1 MRVLSRTLCSDH
13 AAMTHPAR
21 TEQPAPVIHA
31 APALPSYIPPFGLRT
46 IIGCLGMLL
55 AVHVAGFNEHVTEIG
70 LADIRGAMRIG
81 HDEGTWLITLY
92 EAFNIAA
99 MAFTPWFYMTFS
111 IYRFS
116 IFMTAV
122 MALLAIPAP
131 FMPDVTSL
139 CILRAMQGM
148 TAGCLPPVLMTVML
162 KYLPPEIR
170 VFGIGGYAMSAT
182 FGPNLGLP
190 LEAFW
195 FENLGWH
202 WLYWEIIPMA
212 ALAIGMMAYGLPK
225 DPVHLERFEK
235 FNWFGL
241 MVGLPA
247 IISLVTVLYQGDRL
261 DWFRSTLITH
271 LTFWGLA
278 AFVVFVINEAFH
290 PSPYF
295 RIQYWKSRNI
305 QASLLSLVGILAIC
319 SLMAEIPAT
328 YLEAVRGYRPIQ
340 TAPVSLVVALPQLVM
355 LPLIAALCNSA
366 RVDCRYVLA
375 GGMLC
380 LAGAAWLGT
389 WLTPDWV
396 RDNFYP
402 IQMLQILGQPM
413 TVIPTLML
421 ATLAMGPADGPFI
434 SGMVNMLKGLANAVA
449 FALFATLTRR
459 REQYHST
466 MLLGHGSAHA
476 TPADGASPIA
486 GQLATTSPDTT
497 HVAHNALQ
505 VFHTYVHEQSLVL
518 ALADIYLGVMVVCL
532 GYAGLNLVLPKRVY
546 PPRAPARPTPAT
558 TPIPATSPAP

>member
-1 MRVLSRTLCSDH
+1 MTS
-13 AAMTHPAR
+13 AATPQADV
-21 TEQPAPVIHA
+21 TPVIHA
-31 APALPSYIPPFGLRT
+31 SPPIPSYIPPFGIRT
-46 IIGCLGMLL
+46 VIGCLGMLL

-70 LADIRGAMRIG
+70 LSDIRGAMHIG
-81 HDEGTWLITLY
+81 HDEGTWLVAIY

-116 IFMTAV
+116 MFMTAA

-139 CILRAMQGM
+139 CILRAFQGL

-195 FENLGWH
+195 FEHVGWH
-202 WLYWEIIPMA
+202 WLYWEIIPLA
-212 ALAIGMMAYGLPK
+212 ALAVAMLAYGLPR
-225 DPVHLERFEK
+225 DPMHFERFRS
-235 FNWFGL
+235 FNWLGL
-241 MVGLPA
+241 VVGLPA
-247 IISLVTVLYQGDRL
+247 ICSLVIVLYQGDRL
-261 DWFRSTLITH
+261 DWFRSPVITDLTL
-271 LTFWGLA
+271 WGGA
-278 AFVVFVINEAFH
+278 AFVVFVVNEAFH

-319 SLMAEIPAT
+319 ALMADIPAT
-328 YLEAVRGYRPIQ
+328 YLQAVRGYRPIQ
-340 TAPVSLVVALPQLVM
+340 TAPVSLLVALPQLVL
-355 LPLIAALCNSA
+355 LPLIAALCNSR
-366 RVDCRYVLA
+366 RVDCRQVLA
-375 GGMLC
+375 AGMLC
-380 LAGAAWLGT
+380 LAAAAWLGT

-402 IQMLQILGQPM
+402 LQILQIFGQPM

-449 FALFATLTRR
+449 FALFAAVSRR

-466 MLLGHGSAHA
+466 MLLDQHGTHRTAL
-476 TPADGASPIA
+476 A
-486 GQLATTSPDTT
+486 GMGDPVTQQLAGTSPDTA
-497 HVAHNALQ
+497 HVARNALQ

-518 ALADIYLGVMVVCL
+518 ALADVYFVLIWVCI
-532 GYAGLNLVLPKRVY
+532 GYAALNLVLPHRVY
-546 PPRAPARPTPAT
+546 PPRAPSPNTPAR
-558 TPIPATSPAP
+558 

>member
-1 MRVLSRTLCSDH
+1 MIMETH
-13 AAMTHPAR
+13 ARQGAPA
-21 TEQPAPVIHA
+21 QAAAPAGPAPVVHA
-31 APALPSYIPPFGLRT
+31 PPPMPSYIPPFGLRT
-46 IIGCLGMLL
+46 VIGCLGMLL
-55 AVHVAGFNEHVTEIG
+55 AVLIAGFNEHVTEIG
-70 LADIRGAMRIG
+70 LADIRGAMHIG
-81 HDEGTWLITLY
+81 HDEGTWVITIY

-116 IFMTAV
+116 IFMTAAL
-122 MALLAIPAP
+122 ALLAIPAP

-139 CILRAMQGM
+139 CILRAFQGLS
-148 TAGCLPPVLMTVML
+148 AGCLPPVLMTVML

-170 VFGIGGYAMSAT
+170 VFGIAGYAMTAT

-202 WLYWEIIPMA
+202 WLYWEIVPLA
-212 ALAIGMMAYGLPK
+212 AAAIAMMAYGLPR
-225 DPVHLERFEK
+225 DPMHFERFEK

-241 MVGLPA
+241 VVGLPA
-247 IISLVTVLYQGDRL
+247 ICSLVIVLYQGDRL
-261 DWFRSTLITH
+261 DWFRSPVITH
-271 LTFWGLA
+271 LALWGGA
-278 AFVVFVINEAFH
+278 AFAVFVINEAYH

-295 RIQYWKSRNI
+295 KVQYWRSRNI

-319 SLMAEIPAT
+319 GLLSELPAT
-328 YLEAVRGYRPIQ
+328 YLEEIRGYRPLQ
-340 TAPVSLVVALPQLVM
+340 TAPVSLVVALPQLLM
-355 LPLIAALCNSA
+355 LPLIAAICNSA
-366 RVDCRYVLA
+366 KVDCRYILA

-380 LAGAAWLGT
+380 LGAASWLGT

-402 IQMLQILGQPM
+402 LQILQVFGQPM

-421 ATLAMGPADGPFI
+421 ATLALGPADGPFI

-449 FALFATLTRR
+449 FALFSVLTRR

-466 MLLGHGSAHA
+466 MLLDHHGTQAQA
-476 TPADGASPIA
+476 LQGLGNPITQ
-486 GQLATTSPDTT
+486 QLSGISPDSGQ
-497 HVAHNALQ
+497 VAHNSLE

-518 ALADIYLGVMVVCL
+518 SLADIYFLLIWACL
-532 GYAGLNLVLPKRVY
+532 GYAALNLILPRRVY
-546 PPRAPARPTPAT
+546 PPRPPSAVAPAP
-558 TPIPATSPAP
+558 

>member
-1 MRVLSRTLCSDH
+1 
-13 AAMTHPAR
+13 MTHPAPSGG
-21 TEQPAPVIHA
+21 PAPVIHA

-70 LADIRGAMRIG
+70 LADIRGAMHIG

-116 IFMTAV
+116 IFMTAA

-139 CILRAMQGM
+139 CILRAMQGL

-212 ALAIGMMAYGLPK
+212 ALAIAMMAYGLPK
-225 DPVHLERFEK
+225 DPMHFERFEK

-247 IISLVTVLYQGDRL
+247 ITSLVTVLYQGDRL
-261 DWFRSTLITH
+261 DWFRSPLITH

-305 QASLLSLVGILAIC
+305 QAALLSLVGILAIC
-319 SLMAEIPAT
+319 SLLSEIPAT
-328 YLEAVRGYRPIQ
+328 YLEEIRGYRPIQ
-340 TAPVSLVVALPQLVM
+340 TAPVSLVVALPQLIM

-366 RVDCRYVLA
+366 RVDCRFVLVA
-375 GGMLC
+375 GMLC
-380 LAGAAWLGT
+380 LAGASWLGT

-434 SGMVNMLKGLANAVA
+434 SGMVNMLKGLANAIA
-449 FALFATLTRR
+449 FALFSILTRR

-476 TPADGASPIA
+476 TPADGATRSIT
-486 GQLATTSPDTT
+486 GQLAGTSPDTA
-497 HVAHNALQ
+497 HVAHNTLE
-505 VFHTYVHEQSLVL
+505 VFHTYIREQSLVL
-518 ALADIYLGVMVVCL
+518 ALADIYLVVMVMCL
-532 GYAGLNLVLPKRVY
+532 AYAALNLVLPRRVY
-546 PPRAPARPTPAT
+546 PPRAPAQ
-558 TPIPATSPAP
+558 PAPAPAAMPRPASGPAPAPAS

>member
-1 MRVLSRTLCSDH
+1 
-13 AAMTHPAR
+13 MTHPAPSGG
-21 TEQPAPVIHA
+21 PAPVIHA

-46 IIGCLGMLL
+46 VIGCLGMLL

-70 LADIRGAMRIG
+70 LADIRGAMHIG

-116 IFMTAV
+116 IFMTAA

-139 CILRAMQGM
+139 CMLRAMQGM

-261 DWFRSTLITH
+261 DWFRSPLITH

-278 AFVVFVINEAFH
+278 AFVVFVINEAYH

-305 QASLLSLVGILAIC
+305 QAALLSLVGILAIC
-319 SLMAEIPAT
+319 SLLSEIPAT
-328 YLEAVRGYRPIQ
+328 YLEEIRGYRPLQ
-340 TAPVSLVVALPQLVM
+340 TAPVSLVVALPQLIM

-366 RVDCRYVLA
+366 RVDCRYVLVA
-375 GGMLC
+375 GMLC
-380 LAGAAWLGT
+380 LAGASWLGT

-434 SGMVNMLKGLANAVA
+434 SGMVNMLKGLANAIA
-449 FALFATLTRR
+449 FALFSILTRR

-476 TPADGASPIA
+476 TPADGVGSPIV
-486 GQLATTSPDTT
+486 GQLAGTSPDTA
-497 HVAHNALQ
+497 HVAHNTLQ
-505 VFHTYVHEQSLVL
+505 VFHTYVHEQALVL
-518 ALADIYLGVMVVCL
+518 ALADIYLVVMVVCL
-532 GYAGLNLVLPKRVY
+532 GYAVLNLVLPKRVY
-546 PPRAPARPTPAT
+546 PPRAPARPAPAQ
-558 TPIPATSPAP
+558 PAPAPALSPLPSSASAPNPAS

>member
-1 MRVLSRTLCSDH
+1 M
-13 AAMTHPAR
+13 AGMTHSAPSGG
-21 TEQPAPVIHA
+21 PAPVIHA
-31 APALPSYIPPFGLRT
+31 APAPPSYIPPFGLRT
-46 IIGCLGMLL
+46 VIGCLGMLL

-70 LADIRGAMRIG
+70 LADIRGAMHIG

-116 IFMTAV
+116 IFMTAA

-139 CILRAMQGM
+139 CILRAMQGL

-212 ALAIGMMAYGLPK
+212 ALAIAMMAYGLPK
-225 DPVHLERFEK
+225 DPMHFERFEK

-247 IISLVTVLYQGDRL
+247 ITSLVTVLYQGDRL
-261 DWFRSTLITH
+261 DWFRSPLITH

-305 QASLLSLVGILAIC
+305 QAALLSLVGILAIC
-319 SLMAEIPAT
+319 SLLSEIPAT
-328 YLEAVRGYRPIQ
+328 YLEEIRGYRPIQ
-340 TAPVSLVVALPQLVM
+340 TAPVSLVVALPQLIM

-366 RVDCRYVLA
+366 RVDCRFVLVA
-375 GGMLC
+375 GMLC
-380 LAGAAWLGT
+380 LAGASWLGT

-434 SGMVNMLKGLANAVA
+434 SGMVNMLKGLANAIA
-449 FALFATLTRR
+449 FALFSILTRR

-466 MLLGHGSAHA
+466 MLLGHGSARA
-476 TPADGASPIA
+476 TPTDGAVSSIT
-486 GQLATTSPDTT
+486 GQLAGTSPDAA
-497 HVAHNALQ
+497 HVARNTLE
-505 VFHTYVHEQSLVL
+505 VFHTYVREQSLVL
-518 ALADIYLGVMVVCL
+518 ALADIYLVVMVMCL
-532 GYAGLNLVLPKRVY
+532 TYAALNLVLPRRVY
-546 PPRAPARPTPAT
+546 PPRAPAQ
-558 TPIPATSPAP
+558 PAPAPAAMSRPASGPAPAPAS

>member
-1 MRVLSRTLCSDH
+1 
-13 AAMTHPAR
+13 MTHPAPSGG
-21 TEQPAPVIHA
+21 PAPVIHA

-46 IIGCLGMLL
+46 VIGCLGMLL

-70 LADIRGAMRIG
+70 LADIRGAMHIG

-116 IFMTAV
+116 IFMTAA

-139 CILRAMQGM
+139 CMLRAMQGM

-190 LEAFW
+190 LEACW

-225 DPVHLERFEK
+225 DPVHLERSEK
-235 FNWFGL
+235 FNRFGL

-261 DWFRSTLITH
+261 DWFRSPLITH

-278 AFVVFVINEAFH
+278 AFVVFVINEAYH

-305 QASLLSLVGILAIC
+305 QAALLSLVGILAIC
-319 SLMAEIPAT
+319 SLLSEIPAT
-328 YLEAVRGYRPIQ
+328 YLEEIRGYRPIQ
-340 TAPVSLVVALPQLVM
+340 TAPVSLVVALPQLIM

-366 RVDCRYVLA
+366 RVDCRYVLVA
-375 GGMLC
+375 GMLC
-380 LAGAAWLGT
+380 LAGASWLGT

-434 SGMVNMLKGLANAVA
+434 SGMVNMLKGLANAIA
-449 FALFATLTRR
+449 FALFSILTRR

-476 TPADGASPIA
+476 TPADGVGSPIA
-486 GQLATTSPDTT
+486 GQLAGTSPDTA
-497 HVAHNALQ
+497 HVAHNTLQ
-505 VFHTYVHEQSLVL
+505 VFHTYVHEQALVL
-518 ALADIYLGVMVVCL
+518 ALADIYLVVMVVCL
-532 GYAGLNLVLPKRVY
+532 GYAVLNLVLPKRVY
-546 PPRAPARPTPAT
+546 PPRAPARPAPAQ
-558 TPIPATSPAP
+558 PAPALSPLPSSASAPNPAS

>member
-1 MRVLSRTLCSDH
+1 MNT
-13 AAMTHPAR
+13 AAPA
-21 TEQPAPVIHA
+21 QGGGAAPVIHA
-31 APALPSYIPPFGLRT
+31 APPRPSYIPPFGLRT
-46 IIGCLGMLL
+46 VIGCLGMLL

-70 LADIRGAMRIG
+70 LSDIRGAMHIG
-81 HDEGTWLITLY
+81 HDEGTWVIAIY

-116 IFMTAV
+116 IFMTAA
-122 MALLAIPAP
+122 MALLSIPAP

-139 CILRAMQGM
+139 CILRAFQGL

-195 FENLGWH
+195 FERMGWH
-202 WLYWEIIPMA
+202 WLYWEIIPTA
-212 ALAIGMMAYGLPK
+212 VLAIAMMAYGLPK
-225 DPVHLERFEK
+225 DPMHFERFEK
-235 FNWFGL
+235 FNWLGL
-241 MVGLPA
+241 LVGLPA
-247 IISLVTVLYQGDRL
+247 ICSLVIVLYQGDRL
-261 DWFRSTLITH
+261 DWFRSSVITD
-271 LTFWGLA
+271 LTFWGGA
-278 AFVVFVINEAFH
+278 AFIVFVINEAFH

-295 RIQYWKSRNI
+295 RIQYWRSRNI
-305 QASLLSLVGILAIC
+305 QAALLSLVGILAIC
-319 SLMAEIPAT
+319 AIMGDIPAT
-328 YLEAVRGYRPIQ
+328 YLSAVRGYRPIQ
-340 TAPVSLVVALPQLVM
+340 TAPVSLVVALPQLIM
-355 LPLIAALCNSA
+355 LPLIAAFCNS
-366 RVDCRYVLA
+366 RKVDCRFVLA

-380 LAGAAWLGT
+380 LAASAWLGT
-389 WLTPDWV
+389 WLTVDWV

-402 IQMLQILGQPM
+402 LQILQVFGQPM

-449 FALFATLTRR
+449 YALFAALTRR

-466 MLLGHGSAHA
+466 MLLDHHGTHGLALQ
-476 TPADGASPIA
+476 GMGNPITQ
-486 GQLATTSPDTT
+486 QLSVTSPDSA
-497 HVAHNALQ
+497 HVARNSLQ

-518 ALADIYLGVMVVCL
+518 ALNDIYYVLIWVCL
-532 GYAGLNLVLPKRVY
+532 GYACMNLVLPRRVY
-546 PPRAPARPTPAT
+546 PPRAPSANTPAC
-558 TPIPATSPAP
+558 

>member
-1 MRVLSRTLCSDH
+1 
-13 AAMTHPAR
+13 MTHPAPSGG
-21 TEQPAPVIHA
+21 PAPVIHA

-46 IIGCLGMLL
+46 VIGCLGMLL

-70 LADIRGAMRIG
+70 LADIRGAMHIG

-116 IFMTAV
+116 IFMTAA

-131 FMPDVTSL
+131 FIPDVTSL
-139 CILRAMQGM
+139 CMLRAMQGM

-162 KYLPPEIR
+162 KYLPPELR

-212 ALAIGMMAYGLPK
+212 ALAIAMMAYGLPK

-261 DWFRSTLITH
+261 DWFRSPLITH

-278 AFVVFVINEAFH
+278 AFVVFVINEAYH

-366 RVDCRYVLA
+366 RVDCRFVLA

-402 IQMLQILGQPM
+402 IQILQILGQPM

-449 FALFATLTRR
+449 FALFAALTRR

-476 TPADGASPIA
+476 TPADGVGSPIT
-486 GQLATTSPDTT
+486 GQLAGTSSDTA
-497 HVAHNALQ
+497 HVAHNTLQ
-505 VFHTYVHEQSLVL
+505 VFHTYVHEQALVL
-518 ALADIYLGVMVVCL
+518 ALADIYLVVMAVCL
-532 GYAGLNLVLPKRVY
+532 GYAALNLVLPKRVY
-546 PPRAPARPTPAT
+546 PPRAPARPAPA
-558 TPIPATSPAP
+558 PAPAQPASPSASSTLPSASPAP

>member
-1 MRVLSRTLCSDH
+1 METH
-13 AAMTHPAR
+13 ARQGTPA
-21 TEQPAPVIHA
+21 QAAAPAGPAPVVHA
-31 APALPSYIPPFGLRT
+31 PPPMPSYIPPFGLRT
-46 IIGCLGMLL
+46 VIGCLGMLL
-55 AVHVAGFNEHVTEIG
+55 AVLIAGFNEHVTEIG
-70 LADIRGAMRIG
+70 LTDIRGAMHIG
-81 HDEGTWLITLY
+81 HDEGTWVITIY

-116 IFMTAV
+116 IFMTAAL
-122 MALLAIPAP
+122 ALLAIPAP

-139 CILRAMQGM
+139 CILRAFQGLS
-148 TAGCLPPVLMTVML
+148 AGCLPPVLMTVML

-170 VFGIGGYAMSAT
+170 VFGIAGYAMTAT

-202 WLYWEIIPMA
+202 WLYWEIVPLA
-212 ALAIGMMAYGLPK
+212 AAAIAMMAYGLPR
-225 DPVHLERFEK
+225 DPMHFERFEK

-241 MVGLPA
+241 VVGLPA
-247 IISLVTVLYQGDRL
+247 ICSLVIVLYQGDRL
-261 DWFRSTLITH
+261 DWFRSPVITH
-271 LTFWGLA
+271 LALWGGA
-278 AFVVFVINEAFH
+278 AFAVFVINEAYH

-295 RIQYWKSRNI
+295 KVQYWRSRNI

-319 SLMAEIPAT
+319 GLLSELPAT
-328 YLEAVRGYRPIQ
+328 YLEEIRGYRPLQ
-340 TAPVSLVVALPQLVM
+340 TAPVSLVVALPQLLM
-355 LPLIAALCNSA
+355 LPLIAAICNSA
-366 RVDCRYVLA
+366 RVDCRYILA

-380 LAGAAWLGT
+380 LGAASWLGT

-402 IQMLQILGQPM
+402 LQILQVFGQPM

-421 ATLAMGPADGPFI
+421 ATLALGPADGPFI

-449 FALFATLTRR
+449 FALFSVLTRR

-466 MLLGHGSAHA
+466 MLLDHHGTQAQA
-476 TPADGASPIA
+476 LQGLGNPITQ
-486 GQLATTSPDTT
+486 QLSGISPDSGR
-497 HVAHNALQ
+497 VAHNSLE

-518 ALADIYLGVMVVCL
+518 SLADIYFLLIWACL
-532 GYAGLNLVLPKRVY
+532 GYAALNLILPRRVY
-546 PPRAPARPTPAT
+546 PPRPPSAVAPAP
-558 TPIPATSPAP
+558 

>member
-1 MRVLSRTLCSDH
+1 
-13 AAMTHPAR
+13 MTHPAPSGG
-21 TEQPAPVIHA
+21 PAPVIHA

-46 IIGCLGMLL
+46 VIGCLGMLL

-70 LADIRGAMRIG
+70 LADIRGAMHIG

-116 IFMTAV
+116 IFMTAA

-139 CILRAMQGM
+139 CMLRAMQGM

-212 ALAIGMMAYGLPK
+212 VLAIGMMAYGLPK

-261 DWFRSTLITH
+261 DWFRSPLITH

-278 AFVVFVINEAFH
+278 AFVVFVINEAYH

-305 QASLLSLVGILAIC
+305 QAALLSLVGILAIC
-319 SLMAEIPAT
+319 SLLSEIPAT
-328 YLEAVRGYRPIQ
+328 YLEEIRGYRPIQ
-340 TAPVSLVVALPQLVM
+340 TAPVSLVVALPQLIM

-366 RVDCRYVLA
+366 RVDCRYVLVA
-375 GGMLC
+375 GMLC
-380 LAGAAWLGT
+380 LAGASWLGT

-434 SGMVNMLKGLANAVA
+434 SGMVNMLKGLANAIA
-449 FALFATLTRR
+449 FALFSILTRR

-476 TPADGASPIA
+476 TPADGVGSPIA
-486 GQLATTSPDTT
+486 GQLAGTSPDTA
-497 HVAHNALQ
+497 HVAHNTLQ
-505 VFHTYVHEQSLVL
+505 VFHTYVHEQALVL
-518 ALADIYLGVMVVCL
+518 ALADIYLVVMVVCL
-532 GYAGLNLVLPKRVY
+532 GYAVLNLVLPKRVY
-546 PPRAPARPTPAT
+546 PPRAPARPAPTQ
-558 TPIPATSPAP
+558 PAPAPALSPLPSSDSAPNPAS

>member
-1 MRVLSRTLCSDH
+1 MVH
-13 AAMTHPAR
+13 APPPM
-21 TEQPAPVIHA
+21 
-31 APALPSYIPPFGLRT
+31 PSYIPPFGLRT
-46 IIGCLGMLL
+46 VIGCLGMLL
-55 AVHVAGFNEHVTEIG
+55 AVLIAGFNEHVTEIG
-70 LADIRGAMRIG
+70 LADIRGAMHIG
-81 HDEGTWLITLY
+81 HDEGTWVITIY

-116 IFMTAV
+116 IFMTAAL
-122 MALLAIPAP
+122 ALLAIPAP

-139 CILRAMQGM
+139 CILRAFQGLS
-148 TAGCLPPVLMTVML
+148 AGCLPPVLMTVML

-170 VFGIGGYAMSAT
+170 VFGIAGYAMTAT

-202 WLYWEIIPMA
+202 WLYWEIVPLA
-212 ALAIGMMAYGLPK
+212 AAAIAMMAYGLPR
-225 DPVHLERFEK
+225 DPMHFERFEK

-241 MVGLPA
+241 VVGLPA
-247 IISLVTVLYQGDRL
+247 ICSLVIVLYQGDRL
-261 DWFRSTLITH
+261 DWFRSPVITH
-271 LTFWGLA
+271 LALWGGA
-278 AFVVFVINEAFH
+278 AFAVFVINEAYH

-295 RIQYWKSRNI
+295 KVQYWRSRNI

-319 SLMAEIPAT
+319 GLLSELPAT
-328 YLEAVRGYRPIQ
+328 YLEEIRGYRPLQ
-340 TAPVSLVVALPQLVM
+340 TAPVSLVVALPQLLM
-355 LPLIAALCNSA
+355 LPLIAAICNSA
-366 RVDCRYVLA
+366 RVDCRYILA

-380 LAGAAWLGT
+380 LGAASWLGT

-402 IQMLQILGQPM
+402 LQILQVFGQPM

-421 ATLAMGPADGPFI
+421 ATLALGPADGPFI

-449 FALFATLTRR
+449 FALFSVLTRR

-466 MLLGHGSAHA
+466 MLLDHHGTQAQA
-476 TPADGASPIA
+476 LQGLGNPITQ
-486 GQLATTSPDTT
+486 QLSGISPDSGR
-497 HVAHNALQ
+497 VAHNSLE

-518 ALADIYLGVMVVCL
+518 SLADIYFLLIWACL
-532 GYAGLNLVLPKRVY
+532 GYAALNLILPRRVY
-546 PPRAPARPTPAT
+546 PPRPPSAVAPAP
-558 TPIPATSPAP
+558 

>member
-1 MRVLSRTLCSDH
+1 MIMETH
-13 AAMTHPAR
+13 ARQGTPAQAV
-21 TEQPAPVIHA
+21 TPTGPAPVVHA
-31 APALPSYIPPFGLRT
+31 PPPMPSYIPPFGLRT
-46 IIGCLGMLL
+46 VIGCLGMLL
-55 AVHVAGFNEHVTEIG
+55 AVLIAGFNEHVTEIG
-70 LADIRGAMRIG
+70 LADIRGAMHIG
-81 HDEGTWLITLY
+81 HDEGTWVITIY

-116 IFMTAV
+116 IFMTAAL
-122 MALLAIPAP
+122 ALLAIPAP

-139 CILRAMQGM
+139 CILRAFQGLS
-148 TAGCLPPVLMTVML
+148 AGCLPPVLMTVML

-170 VFGIGGYAMSAT
+170 VFGIAGYAMTAT

-202 WLYWEIIPMA
+202 WLYWEIVPLA
-212 ALAIGMMAYGLPK
+212 AAAIAMMAYGLPR
-225 DPVHLERFEK
+225 DPMHFERFEK

-241 MVGLPA
+241 VVGLPA
-247 IISLVTVLYQGDRL
+247 ICSLVIVLYQGDRL
-261 DWFRSTLITH
+261 DWFRSPVITH
-271 LTFWGLA
+271 LALWGGA
-278 AFVVFVINEAFH
+278 AFAVFVINEAYH

-295 RIQYWKSRNI
+295 KVQYWRSRNI

-319 SLMAEIPAT
+319 GLLSELPAT
-328 YLEAVRGYRPIQ
+328 YLEEIRGYRPLQ
-340 TAPVSLVVALPQLVM
+340 TAPVSLVVALPQLLM
-355 LPLIAALCNSA
+355 LPLIAAICNSA
-366 RVDCRYVLA
+366 KVDCRYILA

-380 LAGAAWLGT
+380 LGAASWLGT

-402 IQMLQILGQPM
+402 LQILQVFGQPM

-421 ATLAMGPADGPFI
+421 ATLALGPADGPFI

-449 FALFATLTRR
+449 FALFSVLTRR

-466 MLLGHGSAHA
+466 MLLDHHGTQAQA
-476 TPADGASPIA
+476 LQGLGNPITQ
-486 GQLATTSPDTT
+486 QLSGISPDSGR
-497 HVAHNALQ
+497 VAHNSLE

-518 ALADIYLGVMVVCL
+518 SLADIYFLLIWACL
-532 GYAGLNLVLPKRVY
+532 GYAALNLILPRRVY
-546 PPRAPARPTPAT
+546 PPRPPSAVAPAP
-558 TPIPATSPAP
+558 